1 MSGRRR
7 RPTGPGF
14 GEDGGSDVAAY
25 ITASGRAREAERQVE
40 AGERIV
46 RVRVDQVDRSP
57 YQVRVN
63 IDSGELRALTR
74 DVKEHGLNQPI
85 TLRAKPDGRYELI
98 AGERRWLAAKDAGLE
113 TVEARIRELGD
124 FDAHLVGISE
134 NNQRA
139 DLSPWEKAIEAL
151 RLRDH
156 AAGIDRPHAQRDL
169 ARYLNRN
176 VAIVNQ
182 QLAIARTIT
191 TNLIG
196 RANLSHRDVCALPHE
211 TLHRIAKLK
220 PDRRGAALEEAVRAL
235 QNPKTTARV
244 TPASEE
250 RRAPSANGTGED
262 GSEPT
267 DRWTRLWEHGG
278 FQVSIRKPLRDIDPG
293 RAQKYIQALLP
304 GIGGLAARAADEDT
318 VGPLIE
324 WEHEHGRLLFVG
336 ATKDLQPETRSAA
349 RKVLTRML
357 NELDVP
363 P

>member
-14 GEDGGSDVAAY
+14 GERGGSDVGAY
-25 ITASGRAREAERQVE
+25 VTASEHAWEAVRQVE
-40 AGERIV
+40 TGERLA
-46 RVRVDQVDRSP
+46 QVHVEQIDRSP

-63 IDSGELRALTR
+63 IDSGELKALTR

-85 TLRAKPDGRYELI
+85 TLRPKPDGRYELI

-191 TNLIG
+191 ANLIG

-220 PDRRGAALEEAVRAL
+220 PDRRGAALEEAVRA
-235 QNPKTTARV
+235 QQVPKTIARA

-250 RRAPSANGTGED
+250 RPAPSANGTSED
-262 GSEPT
+262 ESQPS

-293 RAQKYIQALLP
+293 RAQKYIEELLP
-304 GIGGLAARAADEDT
+304 GIGGLAARAAEEDST
-318 VGPLIE
+318 GPLIE
-324 WEHEHGRLLFVG
+324 WEHVHGKLLFVG
-336 ATKDLQPETRSAA
+336 PTKTLQPETRAAA

-357 NELDVP
+357 NELEVP